1 MFRYE
6 SELVESVVKWLKEG
20 DQLEHFVSSAD
31 SYEVFTEVG
40 LGHGIADIVVTEI
53 EKKSCNRKKQ
63 LDSFQV
69 MLMRLISSNAGVTLT
84 EILNKT
90 RAAKRKVND
99 ALSGLEDE
107 GFIRLSDDRISLA
120 REYEK
125 VAKNSIAIE
134 AKLKNWKRALKQAYR
149 YKWFSELSYVCL
161 PSSNIGP
168 AKTHIEEFKK
178 LEVGLVS
185 YDDDNKFDFIYT
197 PPPAQPFD
205 EDMTVML
212 SEHALT
218 SICYF
223 G

>member
-20 DQLEHFVSSAD
+20 DQLESFISSAD

-40 LGHGIADIVVTEI
+40 LGHGIADIVITEI
-53 EKKSCNRKKQ
+53 GKKSCDRKKQ
-63 LDSFQV
+63 LDSFQI
-69 MLMRLISSNAGVTLT
+69 MLMRIISSNEGLTLA
-84 EILNKT
+84 EIVNKT

-107 GFIRLSDDRISLA
+107 GFIRIHDDNIFLV

-161 PSSNIGP
+161 PSNNIGP

-197 PPPAQPFD
+197 PSPARPFD

-218 SICYF
+218 SICSF

>member
-6 SELVESVVKWLKEG
+6 SELVESMVKWLKEG
-20 DQLEHFVSSAD
+20 DQLEQFVSSAE

-40 LGHGIADIVVTEI
+40 LGHGVADIVVTEI
-53 EKKSCNRKKQ
+53 ERKICDRKKR

-69 MLMRLISSNAGVTLT
+69 MLMRIISSNNGLTLA
-84 EILNKT
+84 EIAIKT
-90 RAAKRKVND
+90 RAAKKRIND
-99 ALSGLEDE
+99 ALAGLEDE
-107 GFIRLSDDRISLA
+107 GFIRLFEDNYFLA

-125 VAKNSIAIE
+125 VAKKSIAIE

-168 AKTHIEEFKK
+168 AKTNIDEFKR

-205 EDMTVML
+205 ADMTVLL

-218 SICYF
+218 SICSF